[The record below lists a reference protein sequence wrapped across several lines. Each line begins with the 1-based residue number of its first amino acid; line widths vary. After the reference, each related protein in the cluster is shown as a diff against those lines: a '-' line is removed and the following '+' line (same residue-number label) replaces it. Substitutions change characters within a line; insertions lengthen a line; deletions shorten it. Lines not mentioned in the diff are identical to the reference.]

1 MLKTSELFWWHKKQ
15 ALKRNLKKWIFSG
28 EKKCWNKNN
37 FFSRWLKRVIIIF
50 FQAWKKKFLEIYFFL
65 LGTENE
71 KLMKIFFS
79 LCSTHEKKKF
89 LLAQTNLTS
98 HSAYKCYS
106 KERMCCSSD
115 SSILLH
121 IPTSTTML

>member
-1 MLKTSELFWWHKKQ
+1 MSEIFWWHKKQ
-15 ALKRNLKKWIFSG
+15 VLKRNLKKWIFSG

-79 LCSTHEKKKF
+79 LCSTHEKKTF

-106 KERMCCSSD
+106 KERTCCSSD

-121 IPTSTTML
+121 IPTSSTML